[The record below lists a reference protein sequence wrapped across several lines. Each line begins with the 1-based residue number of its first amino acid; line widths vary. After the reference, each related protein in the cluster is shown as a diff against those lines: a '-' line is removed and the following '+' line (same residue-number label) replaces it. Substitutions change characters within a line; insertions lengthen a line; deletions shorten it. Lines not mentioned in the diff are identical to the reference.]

1 MKFPERTLI
10 GSTLVLARAA
20 VLTVSCAVA
29 PATAAGV
36 GPFAALEGVWT
47 GSGTISHQSGKTEG
61 LRCRAQYIITNH
73 GTNLQQALRCST
85 ASDTFQVNSYINVKG
100 AALSGNWMEMTRNV
114 TGSLLGRADESKL
127 LLTIAVGS
135 AFSANMTMV
144 TTGRSQSVDIKP
156 VVIKV
161 KNIDI
166 TDLCVE
172 LSRQSTISGA
182 RITAAPGPLA
192 ALGAAVSARQFGEGG
207 GGQPIAGFPSNEAK
221 LRKFTI
227 YRNIVARSRWSNDD
241 RRRHRMGHLTRRP
254 GGRCRRPPLW
264 PV

>member
-114 TGSLLGRADESKL
+114 TGSLLGRADESRL

-166 TDLCVE
+166 TDLSVE
-172 LSRQSTISGA
+172 LSR
-182 RITAAPGPLA
+182 
-192 ALGAAVSARQFGEGG
+192 
-207 GGQPIAGFPSNEAK
+207 
-221 LRKFTI
+221 
-227 YRNIVARSRWSNDD
+227 
-241 RRRHRMGHLTRRP
+241 
-254 GGRCRRPPLW
+254 
-264 PV
+264 